1 MLKIIFNKR
10 KEKAFQNGQKRC
22 FCYHFIMYNSFV
34 TFFTISYYLET
45 PIAAIII
52 DQYRLDS
59 QVNLFYI
66 FRKSGKKIKTEIK
79 TETEAIHHSARR
91 IIRKS
96 NGEKGF
102 ARIAD

>member
-10 KEKAFQNGQKRC
+10 KEKGFQNGQKRC

-66 FRKSGKKIKTEIK
+66 FRKSGEKIK
-79 TETEAIHHSARR
+79 TETEAIHHRARR
-91 IIRKS
+91 IIGKS
-96 NGEKGF
+96 NGEKGV
-102 ARIAD
+102 ARIAK